1 MPYNHAMHRTR
12 GWIRAG
18 AWALSGCV
26 LVTATGCAPPAITGG
41 FDSPHAASRLFAA
54 RRAAAETDP
63 ARIAAAM
70 PGLIRNLDSDDPAV
84 RLLSIEALE
93 ELTGET
99 FGYRHFD
106 PEWLRAPAVA
116 RWAAAWEGGE
126 VRLRDGAP
134 VGPDTLGAVVAAER
148 TAIER

>member
-18 AWALSGCV
+18 ALGLGGSV
-26 LVTATGCAPPAITGG
+26 LLTVMGCAPPAITGG

-116 RWAAAWEGGE
+116 RWVAAWERGE
-126 VRLRDGAP
+126 VALRDGTRI
-134 VGPDTLGAVVAAER
+134 GPDTLGTVVAAER

>member
-1 MPYNHAMHRTR
+1 MPYNHAMRWTQ

-18 AWALSGCV
+18 AWGLGGSV
-26 LVTATGCAPPAITGG
+26 LLTATGCPPPAITGD
-41 FDSPHAASRLFAA
+41 FDSPHAAARLFAT

-63 ARIAAAM
+63 GRIASAM
-70 PGLIRNLDSDDPAV
+70 PGLIRNLDSEDPAV

-93 ELTGET
+93 QLTGET

-116 RWAAAWEGGE
+116 RWVAAWERGE
-126 VRLRDGAP
+126 VVLRDGTRI
-134 VGPDTLGAVVAAER
+134 GRDTLGTDVAAER